1 MAKEDVCEV
10 TCFDEEKVSK
20 VKNELS
26 MQNTME
32 VSKLF
37 KALADD
43 TRVKIAYSL
52 SVEEELCVCDVA
64 NIVGCTVA
72 TASHHLRLLRNL
84 GLATY
89 RKKGKLVYYSLD
101 DEHVKQLVN
110 IAFTHQKEVALRGS
124 FNCNDE

>member
-1 MAKEDVCEV
+1 MKWGSVMAKEDVCEV
-10 TCFDEEKVSK
+10 TCFDEEKVTK

-89 RKKGKLVYYSLD
+89 RKEGKLVYYSLD
-101 DEHVKQLVN
+101 DEHVKQLVE
-110 IAFTHQKEVALRGS
+110 IAFTHQKEVALRG
-124 FNCNDE
+124 